1 MSYMSGLVSTETT
14 VSMAPNR
21 MDTNE
26 PTTQSDVKPQV
37 MGVTLS
43 IASCLITST
52 NLLVAAALLKLL
64 LRKRSQSWC
73 FVLNLALADAL
84 VGVAITGLATENFNF
99 NSDSNNSPN
108 QHNQVTDDAPTNTMP
123 PDQGKTRCL
132 MRMAF
137 VTSPCTAS
145 IMSMFLI
152 SLDRYAAIKMPLRY
166 SQLSGKATAVG
177 SLLALWTS
185 SLTMGFLPVMVR
197 QLQAEEYS
205 GFCAFFSVIHQVG
218 MIVLFSVCFFP
229 LLSVFLYIYLDILK
243 IACSHQKQIC
253 QVRQAGSRTTD
264 HHCHQHC
271 RDHQQHQHLRSHYWS
286 HVKALRTVGVLVGC
300 FLVLWCPFFVACI
313 VHLLCESCELTAL
326 LENYLWLL
334 GLSNSLINPLVY
346 AFWQRE
352 VRLQLAAMFSC
363 FISRSLAAGPPGVT
377 ERCDPQPLV
386 LTQAD
391 ASGGNTL
398 NPLLLQP
405 IIGNDKVHIVPLS
418 AMTSL

>member
-1 MSYMSGLVSTETT
+1 
-14 VSMAPNR
+14 

-84 VGVAITGLATENFNF
+84 VGVAITGL
-99 NSDSNNSPN
+99 
-108 QHNQVTDDAPTNTMP
+108 VTDDAPTNTMP

-185 SLTMGFLPVMVR
+185 SLTMGFLPGET
-197 QLQAEEYS
+197 LKYTTAEEYS

-253 QVRQAGSRTTD
+253 
-264 HHCHQHC
+264 
-271 RDHQQHQHLRSHYWS
+271 QHLRSHYWS

-363 FISRSLAAGPPGVT
+363 FISRSLAAGPP
-377 ERCDPQPLV
+377 EYI
-386 LTQAD
+386 
-391 ASGGNTL
+391 ASNTL
-398 NPLLLQP
+398 THNKYAAFKENSGLL
-405 IIGNDKVHIVPLS
+405 
-418 AMTSL
+418 